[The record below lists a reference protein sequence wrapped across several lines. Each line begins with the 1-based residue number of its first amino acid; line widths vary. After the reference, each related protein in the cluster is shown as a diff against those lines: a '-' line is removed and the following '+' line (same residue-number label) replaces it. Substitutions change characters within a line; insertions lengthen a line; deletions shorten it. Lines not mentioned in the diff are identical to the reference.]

1 MIAPSKLFPDKI
13 DRLDI
18 VRNAAA
24 QAARLNA
31 QGLKPCLVIDSWF
44 FPKLGVIV
52 NVPDLA
58 VVEAERALEVID
70 GLDPVRSVVL
80 YAIEHAQDGLP
91 IVRRMVERK
100 VRFLPLGG
108 AQVGGWVYDDPV
120 ARRVIEEAYL
130 SQTFAGFAKFEDP
143 GSKDDFVNLTQA
155 LAATDRI
162 DGCVVE
168 VGCYRG
174 SSGAVM
180 LDYANAKGLRPRA
193 FHFFDVFEG
202 FNYKEALESSDA
214 NWANTHVSDG
224 EPMVRER
231 LTSRAGAHAVTVSR
245 MNIISDSLPPD
256 LGPIAVANLD
266 VDLYEAVKAGLERL
280 APLIAIGG
288 IMICE
293 DAGHTPALIGARLAL
308 EEFMSADAG
317 QAFTPVHLTSG
328 QVFLVKHA
336 APSGGAQEG

>member
-1 MIAPSKLFPDKI
+1 MIASSKLFPDKI
-13 DRLDI
+13 DRMQI
-18 VRNAAA
+18 I
-24 QAARLNA
+24 QEAARHAAHLTG
-31 QGLKPCLVIDSWF
+31 QGLKPCLIIDSWF

-52 NVPDLA
+52 NVPGLE
-58 VVEAERALEVID
+58 VVEAERALEAID
-70 GLDPVRSVVL
+70 GLDPGRDVAL

-91 IVRRMVERK
+91 IVRRMVDRH

-108 AQVGGWVYDDPV
+108 APVGGWVYDDPV
-120 ARRVIEEAYL
+120 ARRVIEDAYMA
-130 SQTFAGFAKFEDP
+130 QTFAGFAKFEDP
-143 GSKDDFVNLTQA
+143 GSREDFVNLTQA

-174 SSGAVM
+174 SSGCVM
-180 LDYANAKGLRPRA
+180 LDYANAKGLRPRV

-202 FNYKEALESSDA
+202 FNYREALESSDA
-214 NWANTHVSDG
+214 NWANTHLSDG
-224 EPMVRER
+224 EPAVRER
-231 LTSRAGAHAVTVSR
+231 LVAHAGAHKVEVKR
-245 MNIISDSLPPD
+245 LNIISDPLPD
-256 LGPIAVANLD
+256 LGPIALANID

-280 APLIAIGG
+280 APLIAAGG

-308 EEFMSADAG
+308 EEFLGSAAG
-317 QAFTPVHLTSG
+317 RAFTPVHMTSG

-336 APSGGAQEG
+336 APGRKAKG

>member
-1 MIAPSKLFPDKI
+1 MVMAKKLFADKI
-13 DRLDI
+13 DQLEIIRTAHLQA
-18 VRNAAA
+18 VQLNAA
-24 QAARLNA
+24 
-31 QGLKPCLVIDSWF
+31 GLKPYLIVDAFF
-44 FPKLGVIV
+44 FPKLGVQVGVPGLEIV
-52 NVPDLA
+52 DVA
-58 VVEAERALEVID
+58 QALPLID
-70 GLDPVRSVVL
+70 SLDPATTMVL
-80 YAIEHAQDGLP
+80 YAVEHAQDGLAV
-91 IVRRMVERK
+91 VRRMVDRK

-108 AQVGGWVYDDPV
+108 AETGGWVYDDPV
-120 ARRVIEEAYL
+120 ARQVIEEAYVGQSL
-130 SQTFAGFAKFEDP
+130 AGYAKFNDP
-143 GSKDDFVNLTQA
+143 GSRDDFVNLTQA

-180 LDYANAKGLRPRA
+180 LDYANAKGLKPKA

-224 EPMVRER
+224 EDRVRER
-231 LTSRAGAHAVTVSR
+231 LTEKAGAHTVEVRR
-245 MNIISDSLPPD
+245 MNIISDPLPD
-256 LGPIAVANLD
+256 LGPIALANVD
-266 VDLYEAVKAGLERL
+266 VDLYEAVVAGLERL

-308 EEFMSADAG
+308 EEFLATPAG
-317 QAFTPVHLTSG
+317 QAFTPVHMSSG
-328 QVFLVKHA
+328 QTFLIKHSA
-336 APSGGAQEG
+336 A